1 MVEGTDGHPAHHQWP
16 AHAPSKEE
24 LPDAATPKYQ
34 ISTDQS
40 DFEKTPKKAL
50 IGNGETKIML
60 KRNSVAKSDYI

>member
-50 IGNGETKIML
+50 I
-60 KRNSVAKSDYI
+60 